1 METQEKLEACEQKKH
16 DGNLLFKA
24 QNFRRAS
31 KKYEKV
37 CYRNLSL
44 CDSNLKPW
52 IKHAQMDLNAI

>member
-37 CYRNLSL
+37 CFRDPRN
-44 CDSNLKPW
+44 
-52 IKHAQMDLNAI
+52 HAQMDLNAI